1 MERFLQD
8 IEIWCWRY
16 KENIHSYPGVNL
28 TATPTGCDALLKV
41 IDLLK
46 SGDPGARRTVPLK
59 PLDPRDEAK
68 ITGGQKY
75 RSFTKLRICLM
86 ERSADLYQMCISH
99 EGDLA
104 TIEIVPEE
112 LEAVS

>member
-1 MERFLQD
+1 
-8 IEIWCWRY
+8 
-16 KENIHSYPGVNL
+16 
-28 TATPTGCDALLKV
+28 
-41 IDLLK
+41 
-46 SGDPGARRTVPLK
+46 
-59 PLDPRDEAK
+59 
-68 ITGGQKY
+68 
-75 RSFTKLRICLM
+75 M